1 MNKSFSSSVGK
12 HLRSNVI
19 GYMALFVALSGS
31 AYAAA
36 KVNST
41 DIAANAVQAK
51 HIRAGA
57 ITASEIK
64 KNAIKSADVKD
75 AGLLPKDVRGLE
87 GKMRQ
92 VDDISRA
99 LGGAAGSFQNLVSRI
114 SALEAENNQL
124 TGQIDSL
131 LDTLGLADLSDLST
145 LDLRL
150 DAVCEQLDGLTAAT
164 SSLRSALVGLPIIGA
179 ILDPLLGAI
188 TVPVFDETLCQG

>member
-1 MNKSFSSSVGK
+1 MSKSFSSPVGR
-12 HLRSNVI
+12 HLRSNAI

-36 KVNST
+36 KVNSA
-41 DIAANAVQAK
+41 DIRANAIQAK

-57 ITASEIK
+57 VGASEIR
-64 KNAIKSADVKD
+64 KNAIKTGDVRD
-75 AGLLPKDVRGLE
+75 AGLRPKDVRGLDAS
-87 GKMRQ
+87 MRR
-92 VDDISRA
+92 VNEIERS
-99 LGGAAGSFQNLVSRI
+99 LGGAAGAFASLQSRVA
-114 SALEAENNQL
+114 ALEARNDEL

-131 LDTLGLADLSDLST
+131 LETLGLADLSDLST

-150 DAVCEQLDGLTAAT
+150 DAVCEQLDGLTVAT
-164 SSLRSALVGLPIIGA
+164 SSLRGALVGLPVIGA